1 MRKRM
6 MRDRCSASV
15 LVFFVVAI
23 IACLTQYTVVAQQ
36 QNVMGGKF
44 ATRAKPTTTTSSTKK
59 KRRRLL
65 FWRKEDEVVIDRNG
79 KSVIH
84 SLWIK
89 LMKDFNMVDENG
101 KENLHLDESIM
112 FMKAV
117 FVSIF
122 LAYLPSIQRR
132 FERVGEDLATN
143 QAEGGGEFQLDLSCT
158 CPTLPLLFRD

>member
-1 MRKRM
+1 

-23 IACLTQYTVVAQQ
+23 IACFTQYTVVAQQ

-89 LMKDFNMVDENG
+89 SMKVFNLVDENG
-101 KENLHLDESIM
+101 SENLHLDESIM

-143 QAEGGGEFQLDLSCT
+143 QANEEGGGEFQLDQSCT
-158 CPTLPLLFRD
+158 CPTLSLLFRD